1 MVLLSPSNCKG
12 PAGTIGEFADSGSVG
27 LVGGKDAI
35 PLCVGEVKWARKGF
49 SSAERVVRML
59 VERNPLP
66 DTRESKNTYYARIM
80 SENGSTKASKS
91 TTAVT

>member
-1 MVLLSPSNCKG
+1 MVLLSLPNYKG
-12 PAGTIGEFADSGSVG
+12 PVGTIGESADSRSVG
-27 LVGGKDAI
+27 LVGGRDAI

-59 VERNPLP
+59 VEGDPLP
-66 DTRESKNTYYARIM
+66 DTRERKNTYYARIM